1 VSDEFP
7 DCATIHA
14 VLSLATRAPSVRNA
28 QPWRWRVDVDT
39 DVLHLHADP
48 VGQLPHT
55 DADERDLLISC
66 GASLHHGVAALAAL
80 GWAAKVHR
88 LPDPDD
94 AHHLAALRVHPNPA
108 ADLDI
113 RLAAAIPQRR
123 TDRRQYS
130 EWPIPIADIALLG
143 ARAARAGVMLRRM
156 ESLPDPGRTVEQAVG
171 QPASDRDDVI
181 EPPIWSG
188 RYASS
193 PRVRPPGST
202 AASDPAALTPA
213 ARSADA
219 GPTQRGHLS
228 AHHDGA
234 VVALGTRDDTPLA
247 WLRAGEATSLV
258 LLSATTLGLTSCPL
272 TEPLTITE
280 TRAAVT
286 EDVFGNVG
294 FPQTLIRI
302 GWAQVNA
309 DPLPPTPRRPLAEV
323 VEWNGRHGHQC
334 IRT

>member
-1 VSDEFP
+1 MSEEFP

-28 QPWRWRVDVDT
+28 QPWRWRVDT
-39 DVLHLHADP
+39 NVLHLHADP
-48 VGQLPHT
+48 GREAPHT

-80 GWAAKVHR
+80 GWAATVHR
-88 LPDPDD
+88 LPDPED
-94 AHHLAALRVHPNPA
+94 AHHLAALRVHPHPA
-108 ADLDI
+108 GDLDI

-123 TDRRQYS
+123 TDQRQYS

-156 ESLPDPGRTVEQAVG
+156 ESLPDPQRTVEQAVR

-193 PRVRPPGST
+193 PRLPPRSST
-202 AASDPAALTPA
+202 PASDPAALTPA
-213 ARSADA
+213 PRSADA
-219 GPTQRGHLS
+219 GPLQRGDVS
-228 AHHDGA
+228 AHDDGA
-234 VVALGTRDDTPLA
+234 VVALGTRDDSPLA

-258 LLSATTLGLTSCPL
+258 LLSATTLGLASCPL
-272 TEPLTITE
+272 TEPLRVPE

-294 FPQTLIRI
+294 FPQTLVRI

-323 VEWNGRHGHQC
+323 VERNAPHGHKC
-334 IRT
+334 MPS